1 MTTIA
6 LAIGLGAVFVG
17 LALAMASATIIGS
30 QRQQVAR
37 SLAAVEAIH
46 SAPKAMVE
54 QLDLP
59 FVDRVLGPSKDRF
72 VQLGRRISP
81 AGQTHFRATFG
92 TAHQTSG
99 DGRHEAGHG
108 SSTTGSP
115 TFSSDKSLIS
125 ASTSLTCSC
134 FLRRRVTAPAANSSV
149 SVTKSMPSASQL
161 KPTFSPEVAI
171 PIFSELV

>member
-17 LALAMASATIIGS
+17 LALAMASATVIGS

-81 AGQTHFRATFG
+81 AGQTQKIRFRIEQPG
-92 TAHQTSG
+92 TYMIECSVEGHAQSG
-99 DGRHEAGHG
+99 M
-108 SSTTGSP
+108 TGS
-115 TFSSDKSLIS
+115 LIVE
-125 ASTSLTCSC
+125 A
-134 FLRRRVTAPAANSSV
+134 VD
-149 SVTKSMPSASQL
+149 
-161 KPTFSPEVAI
+161 
-171 PIFSELV
+171 